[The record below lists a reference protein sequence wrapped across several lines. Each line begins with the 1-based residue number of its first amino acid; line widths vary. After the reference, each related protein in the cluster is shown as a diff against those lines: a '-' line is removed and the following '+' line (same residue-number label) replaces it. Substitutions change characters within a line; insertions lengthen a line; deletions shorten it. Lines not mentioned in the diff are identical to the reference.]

1 MVITKIFRNFRSD
14 QETWVLHCNP
24 ELMKK
29 DKGFQ
34 PDLQG
39 SQDSSWLFFWISQE
53 KRCQWLYFYSLRTVT
68 PKPSLF
74 PPGLSNLISLC
85 SLCSSYWFLFSWNF
99 PPSLPLLKL
108 LCSNCFGHPSFCSVR
123 SNLNALVLH
132 EIFLDFSSPPKYS
145 FLSTLQPW
153 NVLCRWLFAGYCHYL
168 YN

>member
-1 MVITKIFRNFRSD
+1 MTQK
-14 QETWVLHCNP
+14 P
-24 ELMKK
+24 ESLIVTLSLWKSI
-29 DKGFQ
+29 KGFNLASKFLRTH
-34 PDLQG
+34 PDFSFG
-39 SQDSSWLFFWISQE
+39 FHR
-53 KRCQWLYFYSLRTVT
+53 RCQQLYFYSLRTVK

-85 SLCSSYWFLFSWNF
+85 SLYSTYWFLFSWNF
-99 PPSLPLLKL
+99 PPSMPLLKL

-123 SNLNALVLH
+123 FNLNASVLH

-153 NVLCRWLFAGYCHYL
+153 NVLLRWLSARYCHYL